1 MAISKQGKQIWGSK
15 AGGSLMGK
23 MLSGEALTEQDQQTL
38 AQLKQGGGAPIPEQE
53 ASQQQPPM
61 QEADPQEMQH
71 KEQMPPKYCRV
82 CRA

>member
-1 MAISKQGKQIWGSK
+1 MPLSQKGKKIWGSPQ
-15 AGGSLMGK
+15 GGSLLK
-23 MLSGEALTEQDQQTL
+23 AMLQGSPLTPQDQQTL

-71 KEQMPPKYCRV
+71 KEQMPPEER
-82 CRA
+82 